1 LGSGDNITRVD
12 SSQRNTVN
20 LEGTGNE
27 KHAL

>member
-12 SSQRNTVN
+12 SSQRNAVN
-20 LEGTGNE
+20 LEGAGNE